1 MRGLSMS
8 QRGVECPPLGKTSR
22 RRFLKGAA
30 ALSVTAPVF
39 AQAPQ
44 SHAESAHHPIW
55 AYVGS
60 YSLPQG
66 PDGSVGRGQGIYL
79 FEMNP
84 ATGALVQREVFRR
97 DTNPSFMAFDSSR
110 KHLYSVNWVANYQG
124 ANSGSVS
131 AYTID
136 RASGHLTLLNTVSS
150 EGANPTHLSIH
161 PSGKFLL
168 VASYFGG
175 TVAVLPV
182 RVNGELGPATDVVHD
197 QGTVGQEHPASAPPG
212 SFAIS
217 GHDNPHAHM
226 IQSDPAGRFVF
237 AADLGLDRILVWRFD
252 AEKGRLV
259 PNDPSSVEL
268 PSGDGPRHFAFH
280 PNGQWFYSLQEEGS
294 TVAAFDYDPTMGRL
308 TAKQTVSSLPKGFA
322 GSNFPAEVMI
332 SPDGRFLYASNRLH
346 DSISWFSINETGTLA
361 FRGQEW
367 TRGNHPRAFNF
378 DPTGNFF
385 YVCNQFADAI
395 TTFRIDRK
403 TGALTFTGQY
413 TPVGSPASIIFLA

>member
-1 MRGLSMS
+1 MS
-8 QRGVECPPLGKTSR
+8 QRGEECRSAGKTSR
-22 RRFLKGAA
+22 RRFLKRAA
-30 ALSVTAPVF
+30 ALGVAAPVF
-39 AQAPQ
+39 AQAPKD
-44 SHAESAHHPIW
+44 HADSAHRPIW

-66 PDGSVGRGQGIYL
+66 PDGSIGRGQGIYL
-79 FEMNP
+79 FELNP
-84 ATGALVQREVFRR
+84 ATGALVQRELFRR

-110 KHLYSVNWVANYQG
+110 EHLYSVNWIANYQG

-161 PSGKFLL
+161 PSGRFLL

-175 TVAVLPV
+175 TVAVLPI
-182 RVNGELGPATDVVHD
+182 RANGELGPATDTVHD
-197 QGTVGQEHPASAPPG
+197 QGTVGPEHAASAPPG

-226 IQSDPAGRFVF
+226 VQSDPAGRFVF
-237 AADLGLDRILVWRFD
+237 AADLGLDRILVWKFD

-259 PNDPSSVEL
+259 ANDPPSVEL
-268 PSGDGPRHFAFH
+268 PPGDGPRHFAFH
-280 PNGQWFYSLQEEGS
+280 PSGRWFYSLQEEGS
-294 TVAAFDYDPTMGRL
+294 TVAAYDYDPVMGRL

-346 DSISWFSINETGTLA
+346 DSISWFSISATGTLA
-361 FRGQEW
+361 FCGQEW

-395 TTFRIDRK
+395 TTFRLDRK

>member
-1 MRGLSMS
+1 MS
-8 QRGVECPPLGKTSR
+8 QREMGCPLFGKASR
-22 RRFLKGAA
+22 RKFLKGAMAIGA
-30 ALSVTAPVF
+30 AAPALAQAQPSRADSAHRPVF
-39 AQAPQ
+39 
-44 SHAESAHHPIW
+44 

-84 ATGALVQREVFRR
+84 TTGVLVQREVFRR
-97 DTNPSFMAFDSSR
+97 DTNPSFMAFDSLR
-110 KHLYSVNWVANYQG
+110 KHLYSVNWISNYQG

-131 AYTID
+131 AYAID

-161 PSGKFLL
+161 PSGKFVL

-175 TVAVLPV
+175 TVAVLPI
-182 RVNGELGPATDVVHD
+182 RASGELDPATDVVHD
-197 QGTVGQEHPASAPPG
+197 QGVVGQEHAASAPPG

-217 GHDNPHAHM
+217 GHDKPHAHM
-226 IQSDPAGRFVF
+226 IQSDSAGRFVF
-237 AADLGLDRILVWRFD
+237 AADLGLDRIFIWKFD
-252 AEKGRLV
+252 AQKGKLI
-259 PNDPSSVEL
+259 PNDPAFVAL

-280 PNGQWFYSLQEEGS
+280 PSGRWFYSLQEEGS
-294 TVAAFDYDPTMGRL
+294 TVVAYDYDSTQGRL

-332 SPDGRFLYASNRLH
+332 SSDGKFLYASNRLH
-346 DSISWFSINETGTLA
+346 DSIAWFSISATGTLA
-361 FRGQEW
+361 YRGEEW
-367 TRGNHPRAFNF
+367 TRGDHPRAFNF

-385 YVCNQFADAI
+385 YVCNQLADAI
-395 TTFRIDRK
+395 TTFRIDRT

>member
-1 MRGLSMS
+1 MS
-8 QRGVECPPLGKTSR
+8 QGGAECPPFGKTSR
-22 RRFLKGAA
+22 RRFLKGGVAA
-30 ALSVTAPVF
+30 GVGASGL
-39 AQAPQ
+39 AQAQQ
-44 SHAESAHHPIW
+44 SHRDSAHYPIF

-66 PDGSVGRGQGIYL
+66 PDGSIGRGEGIYL

-84 ATGALVQREVFRR
+84 ANGALVPRELFRR
-97 DTNPSFMAFDSSR
+97 DTNPSFMTFDSLR
-110 KHLYSVNWVANYQG
+110 THLYSVNWIANYQG

-150 EGANPTHLSIH
+150 EGANPTHLSVH
-161 PSGKFLL
+161 PSSKFVL

-175 TVAVLPV
+175 TVAVLPILA
-182 RVNGELGPATDVVHD
+182 NGELGPATDVVHD
-197 QGTVGQEHPASAPPG
+197 HGAVGPEHAASAPSG

-217 GHDNPHAHM
+217 GHDKPHAHM
-226 IQSDPAGRFVF
+226 VQSDAAGRFVF
-237 AADLGLDRILVWRFD
+237 AADLGLDRILVWKFD
-252 AEKGRLV
+252 AEKGKLV
-259 PNDPSSVEL
+259 PNDPASVAL

-280 PNGQWFYSLQEEGS
+280 PSGRWFYSLQEEGS
-294 TVAAFDYDPTMGRL
+294 TVVTFDYDSAQGSL

-332 SPDGRFLYASNRLH
+332 SSDGRFLYASNRLH
-346 DSISWFSINETGTLA
+346 DSIAWFSISATGTLE
-361 FRGQEW
+361 FRGEEW
-367 TRGNHPRAFNF
+367 TRGDHPRAFNF

-395 TTFRIDRK
+395 TTFRVDRK

-413 TPVGSPASIIFLA
+413 TPVGSPASIIFCGCSAGL

>member
-1 MRGLSMS
+1 MS
-8 QRGVECPPLGKTSR
+8 QRGMEGSLVGKISR

-30 ALSVTAPVF
+30 ALGVAVPAL
-39 AQAPQ
+39 AQARQ
-44 SHAESAHHPIW
+44 SSQDSARHPIF

-66 PDGSVGRGQGIYL
+66 PDGSIGRGQGIYL

-84 ATGALVQREVFRR
+84 ATGALVQREVIRR

-110 KHLYSVNWVANYQG
+110 KHLYSVNWISNYQG

-161 PSGKFLL
+161 PSGKFVL
-168 VASYFGG
+168 VANYFGG
-175 TVAVLPV
+175 TVAVLPI
-182 RVNGELGPATDVVHD
+182 RANGELGPATDVVHD
-197 QGTVGQEHPASAPPG
+197 QGTVGREQAASAPPG

-226 IQSDPAGRFVF
+226 IQSDPAGRFIF
-237 AADLGLDRILVWRFD
+237 AADLGLDRIFVWRFD
-252 AEKGRLV
+252 AEQGRLV
-259 PNDPSSVEL
+259 PNDPASVAL

-280 PNGQWFYSLQEEGS
+280 PSGRWFYSLQEEGS
-294 TVAAFDYDPTMGRL
+294 TVVTFDYDSAQGSL

-332 SPDGRFLYASNRLH
+332 SSDGRFLYASNRLH
-346 DSISWFSINETGTLA
+346 DSIAWFSISATGTLEI
-361 FRGQEW
+361 RGEEW
-367 TRGNHPRAFNF
+367 TRGDHPRAFNF

-395 TTFRIDRK
+395 TTFRVDRK

-413 TPVGSPASIIFLA
+413 TPVGSPASIIFLV